1 MSNVDFG
8 IYFTLLTL
16 ILRHNP
22 IADCNFKA
30 NYRKNSNVEKMANK
44 SRIQEQHY
52 VKAPPITCSRRQFQI
67 LLSFQK

>member
-22 IADCNFKA
+22 IADCNFNA
-30 NYRKNSNVEKMANK
+30 NYRKKSNVEKMANK
-44 SRIQEQHY
+44 SGIQEQQC
-52 VKAPPITCSRRQFQI
+52 VNP
-67 LLSFQK
+67 